1 MKIPLY
7 RWGLF
12 LLSFLISL
20 APASYS
26 ASPAPTQEQ
35 WQQFQQMS
43 PAERETLLRSLK
55 REAQTRSF
63 KGNGIAP
70 TGKAAPGVSDASGP
84 QPEESAAI
92 TVVEPGAL
100 QPPRLKAGDTVL
112 IRFSRDLLAP
122 LDTSTPEIV
131 SPKIYIPEQKLFV
144 LDQFGAITLEKT
156 GRIILKGLNE
166 VEAAER
172 IGAEPTFKGW
182 QVTVK
187 LLPVEEPLKP
197 FGYDLFTGN
206 AKTFAPGTDIPIPA
220 DYIVGPN
227 DTVLVQLFGK
237 ENAQHELVITRDG
250 DILFPG
256 IGPIQVA
263 GLTFAQMERQIQNR
277 VQKQLI
283 GMKASVTL
291 GQLRSIRV
299 FVLGDAEQPGSYIVS
314 GLSTLTNAL
323 LTSGGVKRIGSLRDI
338 QLKRKGKIVS
348 RMDLYDLLLRGD
360 NRADARLQSGDVIFI
375 PSIGKTAGI
384 AGRVRRPA
392 IYELKD
398 EKTVNNLI
406 TMAGGL
412 APDAYPQGAKIE
424 RIMEN
429 HERSLLGV
437 DLTRE
442 DVKNTELRDGDVVK
456 IYSVL
461 DQLRGVVKLAG
472 QVQRTGEYQWK
483 PEMRLTQLIP
493 SVSDLL
499 PQADARYLL
508 IKREDA
514 LDHSITFLDTDLI
527 AALEKPESETNVLLQ
542 PRDEVHAFDV
552 RADRET
558 LIRPLLEQARARSAP
573 DKPVS
578 EVVIEGVVHH
588 PGRYPLSSD
597 MKISNLLRA
606 AGGLTDRAYTLEAE
620 LTRFAVVDG
629 KEREQSRQVVD
640 MAAVLKNEQQ
650 KDITLKPHDQ
660 LVIRRIPKW
669 GDEGVIEI
677 AGEVKFPGRYPIA
690 RDEKLSDV
698 IKRAGGLTE
707 QAFPKGAIFL
717 REIVRAREQEH
728 LDRLATQ
735 LERDLAILSAQT
747 EEIGVKKEAAIVEG
761 QALLRQLR
769 AVKAAGRTV
778 INLDTLL
785 QGRESDDVTVQTGDR
800 LYIPQRPQEVTVL
813 GEVYYPTSH
822 LYDSKLTVSDY
833 LKRSGGVS
841 EKGNKSAMYVV
852 RADGSVSPPTGWFGR
867 EAELGPGDTIVVP
880 LKVDRVSGLKLF
892 SDVSTILFQLAV
904 TVAALD
910 AIGVF

>member
-1 MKIPLY
+1 MNISLY
-7 RWGLF
+7 RRGLF
-12 LLSFLISL
+12 LLLCLFSL

-26 ASPAPTQEQ
+26 AAPAPTEEQ
-35 WQQFQQMS
+35 WQQFQQLS
-43 PAERETLLRSLK
+43 PAEREALLRSLK
-55 REAQTRSF
+55 SEVQTRSF
-63 KGNGIAP
+63 K
-70 TGKAAPGVSDASGP
+70 AAPDVSNAVGP
-84 QPEESAAI
+84 QTEESTTLTA
-92 TVVEPGAL
+92 VEPGAV
-100 QPPRLKAGDTVL
+100 QSSRLKAGDTVL
-112 IRFSRDLLAP
+112 IRFSREQFGPMGQLLPSDTPAP
-122 LDTSTPEIV
+122 EMA
-131 SPKIYIPEQKLFV
+131 SPRIYIPEQKLFV
-144 LDQFGAITLEKT
+144 LDQFGAVTLEKT

-187 LLPVEEPLKP
+187 RLPVQEPLKP
-197 FGYDLFTGN
+197 FGYDLFTDT
-206 AKTFAPGTDIPIPA
+206 AQTFAPGTDIPIPA
-220 DYIVGPN
+220 DYIVGPS
-227 DTVLVQLFGK
+227 DTVMVQLFGK
-237 ENAQHELVITRDG
+237 ENSQHELVITRDG

-263 GLTFAQMERQIQNR
+263 GLTFTQMERQIQNR

-299 FVLGDAEQPGSYIVS
+299 FVLGDAERPGSYIVS

-360 NRADARLQSGDVIFI
+360 NSADARLQSGDVIFI

-398 EKTVNNLI
+398 EKTVNDLI
-406 TMAGGL
+406 AMAGGF

-429 HERSLLGV
+429 RERSLLGV
-437 DLTRE
+437 DLTRDE
-442 DVKNTELRDGDVVK
+442 SKNTELRDGDVVK

-472 QVQRTGEYQWK
+472 QVQRPGEYQWK
-483 PEMRLTQLIP
+483 PEMRLTQLVP

-499 PQADARYLL
+499 PRADARYLL
-508 IKREDA
+508 IKRQDA
-514 LDHSITFLDTDLI
+514 LDHSIAFLDADLI
-527 AALEKPESETNVLLQ
+527 AALEKPESEANVPLQ
-542 PRDEVHAFDV
+542 PLDEIHAFDV
-552 RADRET
+552 RADREA

-597 MKISNLLRA
+597 MKVSDLLRA

-629 KEREQSRQVVD
+629 KEREQSRQIVD
-640 MAAVLKNEQQ
+640 MAAILKNEQQ

-669 GDEGVIEI
+669 GEEGVIEI

-707 QAFPKGAIFL
+707 HAYPKGAVFL
-717 REIVRAREQEH
+717 RETVRAREQEH
-728 LDRLATQ
+728 LDRLAAQ
-735 LERDLAILSAQT
+735 LERDLAILGAQG
-747 EEIGVKKEAAIVEG
+747 EEIGVKKAAASSKVRRCFSSC
-761 QALLRQLR
+761 ARR
-769 AVKAAGRTV
+769 
-778 INLDTLL
+778 
-785 QGRESDDVTVQTGDR
+785 
-800 LYIPQRPQEVTVL
+800 RPR
-813 GEVYYPTSH
+813 GA
-822 LYDSKLTVSDY
+822 
-833 LKRSGGVS
+833 R
-841 EKGNKSAMYVV
+841 
-852 RADGSVSPPTGWFGR
+852 
-867 EAELGPGDTIVVP
+867 
-880 LKVDRVSGLKLF
+880 
-892 SDVSTILFQLAV
+892 
-904 TVAALD
+904 
-910 AIGVF
+910 